1 MPHVH
6 ISSPHLLAEAR
17 VPLFMGVC
25 PCFQQDLLRAQ
36 NIDDVSNSNT
46 NVFSHWCF
54 SGHFEEYLSNQ
65 RKTGSIQR
73 HETKKKR
80 TKASAAEGKAE
91 ARRTWKQLSQQAL
104 RHENSTVYGG
114 YNYNC
119 IFYIYIFMIYN
130 VSLYIYRNKYC
141 IYIYIYV
148 YIYVYIYICI
158 YIYKYV
164 YVYSRFYH
172 GYSWGLLTNL

>member
-1 MPHVH
+1 M
-6 ISSPHLLAEAR
+6 SSPHLLAEAR
-17 VPLFMGVC
+17 MSLLMGDC

-73 HETKKKR
+73 QETKKKR

-91 ARRTWKQLSQQAL
+91 ARR
-104 RHENSTVYGG
+104 N
-114 YNYNC
+114 
-119 IFYIYIFMIYN
+119 
-130 VSLYIYRNKYC
+130 
-141 IYIYIYV
+141 
-148 YIYVYIYICI
+148 
-158 YIYKYV
+158 
-164 YVYSRFYH
+164 
-172 GYSWGLLTNL
+172 